1 MKIYMMNVQGIDLDD
16 ETVYEKLSEKRIEKV
31 NRLKKDMA
39 KRQSIAVELLL
50 NIAMEEEKQ
59 GIEHPVKW
67 DTDKNGKPY
76 LIDYP
81 DIHIN
86 LTHSKNYAACVI
98 SDKNVGVDIQY
109 MRDVD
114 MKIANRFFTPD
125 EQEYIKN
132 AEDKKSAFYELWVR
146 KESLVKAVGTGLRVP
161 LDSFSVLEDVVS
173 YGDSKYRFKMHNISD
188 DEYKMCICEKI

>member
-16 ETVYEKLSEKRIEKV
+16 KTVYEKLSEKRIEKV
-31 NRLKKDMA
+31 NRLKKDTA
-39 KRQSIAVELLL
+39 KRQSIAAELLL

-81 DIHIN
+81 DIYMN
-86 LTHSKNYAACVI
+86 LTHSKDYAACVI
-98 SDKNVGVDIQY
+98 SDKSVGVDIQY

-114 MKIANRFFTPD
+114 MKIANRFFAPD
-125 EQEYIKN
+125 EQEHIKN

-173 YGDSKYRFKMHNISD
+173 YGDSNYKFKMHNISD